1 MIYLQMQSR
10 VNIDLFTNAIT
21 CQFLDIAIFQ
31 KFQTKASFTYLLLS
45 FFLFAAFAL
54 NDLLFEVL
62 E

>member
-1 MIYLQMQSR
+1 MIYLQMQS
-10 VNIDLFTNAIT
+10 I